1 MTVTDENTPS
11 HGGAQT
17 STGQPSTPDAAQGAA
32 PDTANAD
39 QAPAESPAE
48 SPTASKWGS
57 AANDRIAEL
66 EVENAG
72 LKDRLIRAL
81 ADVENIRKRSERE
94 VRDAGQYAI
103 AKFAG
108 DMLSVADNLRR
119 ALDATPADAIAGDAA
134 LKTLAD
140 GVGMTERELLNAL
153 EKHGVRR
160 IEPKG
165 EKFDPNLHQAM
176 FEVPNPDVPSGMVA
190 EVVQAGFT
198 IGERVL
204 RPALVGVSKGGPR
217 PAPAAE
223 HKTSGDAG
231 GVADAGDRIDKTA

>member
-1 MTVTDENTPS
+1 MTVTDDNKPS
-11 HGGAQT
+11 NGGAQA
-17 STGQPSTPDAAQGAA
+17 SNSQPSNGQPSTPDAANEDKASSERAEGATQ
-32 PDTANAD
+32 TA
-39 QAPAESPAE
+39 AEE
-48 SPTASKWGS
+48 
-57 AANDRIAEL
+57 RITEL
-66 EVENAG
+66 EAENAG

-108 DMLSVADNLRR
+108 DVLSVADNLRR
-119 ALDATPADAIAGDAA
+119 ALEATPDDGDPAA

-153 EKHGVRR
+153 EKNGVRK

-204 RPALVGVSKGGPR
+204 RPALVGVSKGGPK
-217 PAPAAE
+217 PAPATEQNTARATD
-223 HKTSGDAG
+223 HTTSDNGGGSADGGDF
-231 GVADAGDRIDKTA
+231 VDKTA

>member
-1 MTVTDENTPS
+1 MTVTDDNKPS
-11 HGGAQT
+11 NGGAQAPT
-17 STGQPSTPDAAQGAA
+17 EQASNGHPSAPDAA
-32 PDTANAD
+32 NED
-39 QAPAESPAE
+39 QAPSEAASG
-48 SPTASKWGS
+48 TA
-57 AANDRIAEL
+57 ADARIAEV
-66 EVENAG
+66 EAENAG

-81 ADVENIRKRSERE
+81 ADVENLRKRSERE

-119 ALDATPADAIAGDAA
+119 ALEATPDDGDPAA

-153 EKHGVRR
+153 EKNGVRK

-176 FEVPNPDVPSGMVA
+176 FEVPNPDLPSGFVA

-204 RPALVGVSKGGPR
+204 RPALVGVSKGGPKA
-217 PAPAAE
+217 APPTGRE
-223 HKTSGDAG
+223 TERTTDGGDF
-231 GVADAGDRIDKTA
+231 VDKTA